1 MPACSCEHGAAGVRT
16 YIASTTANVVVLS
29 IAAYFFASGSLLDAC
44 TAHARTH
51 ACTLYLHCYICLY
64 VCLTASFMHS
74 HCMSPTAIRAE
85 GGVVQG
91 VGHQTSQHLTSL
103 GTLPVARVAVG
114 Q

>member
-51 ACTLYLHCYICLY
+51 AR
-64 VCLTASFMHS
+64 MH
-74 HCMSPTAIRAE
+74 
-85 GGVVQG
+85 
-91 VGHQTSQHLTSL
+91 
-103 GTLPVARVAVG
+103 TLPALLHMFVCV
-114 Q
+114 